1 MMKTFM
7 NHVVIAF
14 TTLCVVSAV
23 RAQSTFALDQRG
35 EWSYQYY
42 TEQGVGGYR
51 SELNYSL
58 SKEQLAS
65 FKKKIQQIVDCLRNN
80 PTVNPP
86 MGFEPTVQGSVWA
99 DANAYHHNPVLMKD
113 KIAEAEIILQF
124 CPLYKNTKTGKVSK
138 GCIEVSHLDV
148 LVNNVMSAM
157 WNFEYLSTED
167 YQKTADNT
175 RKEKYLL
182 VQQPTIIK
190 TIAPGIVVYDNGS
203 IVISDPDVPLFVP
216 ITVKDYFDLAIPYWE
231 KQAKADGNDMVL
243 DYVKKDKA
251 AFTAEE
257 LKMPAYFGPQTNSSM
272 ILVTSRP
279 TEKAWMKI
287 NPAYF
292 DKSLPRSAVQL
303 IVIRTMVEAFVSP
316 KPPEGEVPD
325 SRFHYLYTKAM
336 DVQCLAKLLDR

>member
-1 MMKTFM
+1 MKTFIKITCVL
-7 NHVVIAF
+7 VVGMVAIA
-14 TTLCVVSAV
+14 TSN
-23 RAQSTFALDQRG
+23 AQYKYATDQPG
-35 EWSYQYY
+35 KWTYEYY
-42 TEQGVGGYR
+42 TEKGVGGYR
-51 SELNYSL
+51 SELNYGL

-65 FKKKIQQIVDCLRNN
+65 FKNKIQQIVDCLRNN

-86 MGFEPTVQGSVWA
+86 MGFEPTVQGSVWSDA
-99 DANAYHHNPVLMKD
+99 DAYHHNAALMKD
-113 KIAEAEIILQF
+113 KIAQAEIVVRF
-124 CPLYKNTKTGKVSK
+124 CPLSKNLKTGAITK

-148 LVNNVMSAM
+148 LVNNMMSAV

-257 LKMPAYFGPQTNSSM
+257 LNMPAYFGPQTNSSM

-279 TEKAWMKI
+279 TEKKWMKI

-303 IVIRTMVEAFVSP
+303 IVIRTMIEAYVDP